1 MRRYVGL
8 NIFCAVLT
16 LVFSGAS
23 FAAENA
29 GEYRAPITGAKLGPV
44 QSAQPA
50 SPTASGQ
57 AAATGAFAPSQSAAA
72 GQPTPWPSGGMAPY
86 SSFGSMPGAAAGSAA
101 GSGPN
106 PGSNP
111 GPMYNQN
118 SGASASSPMNSGMNA
133 PAGAAAGGMTGT
145 AAAPQSAPNQSAGP
159 SPAPGYAPGYAPNA
173 APGYAPYASPGA
185 GWQWQGGAVLS
196 GTGQMENFGEDRGIA
211 TQYRDPQTGDIIT
224 SVVPPSPPE
233 QQNYGTFFIA
243 PQIYPDGNQWGGN
256 YNGSMPRP
264 GQQYMPPVIWQP
276 GTQQDNN
283 RHRNDD
289 RRHDRRSDNR
299 YNNRPGSQGD
309 SPYDQRGSGRGRDG
323 GEWR

>member
-23 FAAENA
+23 FAAESA

-44 QSAQPA
+44 QPVERAQPAQPAMPAQPA
-50 SPTASGQ
+50 SPAASGQ
-57 AAATGAFAPSQSAAA
+57 AAAAAGAFAPSQSAAA

-86 SSFGSMPGAAAGSAA
+86 SSFGSMPGAAAGSAS

-106 PGSNP
+106 PGPNSGSNS

-118 SGASASSPMNSGMNA
+118 SGASATSPMNS
-133 PAGAAAGGMTGT
+133 PAGVASNVGGMTGT
-145 AAAPQSAPNQSAGP
+145 AAAPQSAPSQSAGP
-159 SPAPGYAPGYAPNA
+159 SPAPGYAP
-173 APGYAPYASPGA
+173 YASP
-185 GWQWQGGAVLS
+185 GAVLS
-196 GTGQMENFGEDRGIA
+196 GTGQMENYGEDRGIA

-299 YNNRPGSQGD
+299 YSNRPGSQGD
-309 SPYDQRGSGRGRDG
+309 SSYDQRGSGKGRDG